1 MRRVALT
8 LPSAGLKVGNTK
20 LSVRGQ
26 EREDFMNQQPS
37 SMRIDRHAALAHL
50 PRQLWRG
57 RSSRMI
63 LTLTILA
70 CCAVLSAPASASCNH
85 PPNPKL
91 PVALPESHSFKT
103 LTLVQLSPQSASE
116 DDADASIVGLW
127 HVRFLSG
134 GLLYDE
140 GFDQWH
146 SDGSEIL
153 NDNGVPPAQ
162 GNVCLG
168 VWKKVGSRTFKL
180 NHPAWNWDAN
190 GNLIGTLII
199 HESVTLDADGDSYKG
214 TFAFDFYDLNG
225 NLTSEVKGDL
235 NAKRITAD

>member
-1 MRRVALT
+1 M
-8 LPSAGLKVGNTK
+8 
-20 LSVRGQ
+20 
-26 EREDFMNQQPS
+26 
-37 SMRIDRHAALAHL
+37 
-50 PRQLWRG
+50 
-57 RSSRMI
+57 
-63 LTLTILA
+63 
-70 CCAVLSAPASASCNH
+70 LSAPASASCSH
-85 PPNPKL
+85 PPYPKL
-91 PVALPESHSFKT
+91 PAALPEWELFKAQT
-103 LTLVQLSPQSASE
+103 LMQQSTSDSTDEAK
-116 DDADASIVGLW
+116 DSIVGLW

-180 NHPAWNWDAN
+180 KHPAWNWDAN
-190 GNLIGTLII
+190 GNLTGTLII
-199 HESVTLDADGDSYKG
+199 RETVTVDADRDSYHG
-214 TFAFDFYDLNG
+214 TFTFDFYDLNG

-235 NAKRITAD
+235 NAKRITVD

>member
-1 MRRVALT
+1 
-8 LPSAGLKVGNTK
+8 
-20 LSVRGQ
+20 
-26 EREDFMNQQPS
+26 MNQQPS
-37 SMRIDRHAALAHL
+37 TKRRDRHAALEYL
-50 PRQLWRG
+50 QKLSWRG
-57 RSSRMI
+57 HFSRTI

-70 CCAVLSAPASASCNH
+70 WCAVLSAPASASCNH

-91 PVALPESHSFKT
+91 PVALPERHLFKT
-103 LTLVQLSPQSASE
+103 QTMMQQSPLSATE
-116 DDADASIVGLW
+116 DANDSIVGLW

-180 NHPAWNWDAN
+180 KHPAWNWDAN
-190 GNLIGTLII
+190 GNLVGTLII
-199 HESVTLDADGDSYKG
+199 RESVTLDADGDSYQG
-214 TFAFDFYDLNG
+214 TFTFDFYDLNG

-235 NAKRITAD
+235 NAKRITVD